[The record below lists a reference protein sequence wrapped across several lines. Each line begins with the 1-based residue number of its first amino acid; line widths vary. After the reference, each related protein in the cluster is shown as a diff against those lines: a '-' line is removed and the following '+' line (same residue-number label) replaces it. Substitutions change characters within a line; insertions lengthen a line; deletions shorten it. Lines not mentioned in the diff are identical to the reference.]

1 MQPIQELR
9 NIINDAPED
18 EFIDF
23 LLFCVDGLNRDEPVQ
38 AIWSD
43 WLVLV
48 EKK

>member
-1 MQPIQELR
+1 MQPKQELL
-9 NIINDAPED
+9 NIMAEAPVD

-23 LLFCVDGLNRDEPVQ
+23 LLFCVDGLNRGEPVQ

-43 WLVLV
+43 WLALA